1 MRINYRRIVHY
12 IYHHYI
18 GIILVSLVLAGGGGY
33 FASKLKIKVDFATL
47 LPDDYKSVH
56 ELNRIKQRVG
66 GIGPLMVVIL
76 EEDMDK
82 AIDILHKLADA
93 LEDDPLISS
102 ISRGRNAQLV
112 SQNRLLYMDIADL
125 EEIETRLVDHIDE
138 EKRKQS
144 PLYFSLDDEEE
155 AGLDFSDIEGKYRKK
170 FNAYSTDGPGKDYH
184 LSRNRQDEVI
194 GVILRVYPTGII
206 TDLDFS
212 RQLIANIDST
222 VAAIDPQIQYT
233 YKGPFK
239 TTSRQYE
246 IILNDLLSTG
256 LYGFLGVLLLIMIY
270 FRQPLAPLFVA
281 VPLLMSI
288 AWTFGITK
296 LAIGNLNMITAGMF
310 AIIFG
315 LGIDFGIHVFAR
327 YREARRR
334 GLDVEEAL
342 NETVSQTGSALT
354 TTALTT
360 ALAFYS
366 LMVTD
371 FKGFSEFGF
380 IVGTGILFS
389 LVAMIIV
396 CPAFIILTER
406 LKLMRLQRSEVPAH
420 LLKRGRYPLPLL
432 TLALGALA
440 TAYSI
445 YNFSGVGFEYDFHK
459 LKPPTQD
466 EDSVRLPEDLKEE
479 RSPAIVLTESRA
491 EAEEVVA
498 TVKRIKA
505 ASGDSSTI
513 SRVRSVYSA
522 LPDRQEEKLET
533 IGRIREHLDAV
544 DEFLDDTERSRVD
557 SLRPYLDVR
566 ALALKDLPEDI
577 TSTFTSK
584 SGEILNFVTITAAVA
599 LRDGRNAIRF
609 ADEIGEIRTPS
620 GAVFHSSSAHI
631 IFAETLQIMLDDAVL
646 AVVLTLAVVSLVLLI
661 DLRNLLDTLLVL
673 TPLLSALAWV
683 VGFMYVFDIRL
694 NLYNMVTFPTMI
706 GMGIDNGVHIFHR
719 YRESGKG
726 SLRLVLRTTGMVLV
740 STSLTTMVGFAG
752 LIPAIHPALNSIG
765 VLSLIGLGSCFLTS
779 VTLLPA
785 LLQLREN
792 RRG

>member
-1 MRINYRRIVHY
+1 MRIDYRKIVHY

-18 GIILVSLVLAGGGGY
+18 GIILVSLVLAGTGGY
-33 FASKLKIKVDFATL
+33 FAAKLKIKVDFATL

-56 ELNRIKQRVG
+56 ELNRIKERVG

-76 EEDMDK
+76 EKDLDK
-82 AIDILHKLADA
+82 AITTLHKLADS
-93 LEDDPLISS
+93 LEGESLISS
-102 ISRGRNAQLV
+102 ISRGRNIELV
-112 SQNRLLYMDIADL
+112 SQNRMLYMDLADL
-125 EEIETRLVDHIDE
+125 EEIDTRLEDHIAE

-144 PLYFSLDDEEE
+144 PLYFSLEEE
-155 AGLDFSDIEGKYRKK
+155 ELDFSDIESKYSKQ
-170 FNAYSTDGPGKDYH
+170 FDTYSSAGPGKDYY
-184 LSRNRQDEVI
+184 LSRNKAGEII
-194 GVILRVYPTGII
+194 GVILRIYPTGII

-212 RQLIANIDST
+212 RQLIANIDAQI
-222 VAAIDPQIQYT
+222 AAIDPDVKYS

-239 TTSRQYE
+239 STARQYD
-246 IILNDLLSTG
+246 IIINDLLSTG
-256 LYGFLGVLLLIMIY
+256 LYGFGGVLLLIMIY

-288 AWTFGITK
+288 AWTFGVTK
-296 LAIGNLNMITAGMF
+296 VVIGNLNMITAGMF

-334 GLDVEEAL
+334 GLDVEAAL
-342 NETVSQTGSALT
+342 NETVMQTGSALT

-366 LMVTD
+366 LMITD

-380 IVGTGILFS
+380 IVGTGIIFS
-389 LVAMIIV
+389 LIAMLLT
-396 CPAFIILTER
+396 CPAFIVLTER
-406 LKLMRLQRSEVPAH
+406 LNLMRLQRTQVPKH
-420 LLKRGRYPLPLL
+420 LLRRGRYPLPWL
-432 TLALGALA
+432 TLGLGALA
-440 TAYSI
+440 TAYSLYI
-445 YNFSGVGFEYDFHK
+445 FTDVGFEYDFHK
-459 LKPPTQD
+459 LKPQTKD
-466 EDSVRLPEDLKEE
+466 EDSVSLPEDLKEE

-491 EAEEVVA
+491 EAEAVVE

-505 ASGDSSTI
+505 ANGDSSTI
-513 SRVRSVYSA
+513 SKVRSVYSA
-522 LPDRQEEKLET
+522 LPADQDKKLLA
-533 IGRIREHLDAV
+533 IGRIKANLDGA
-544 DEFLDDTERSRVD
+544 DEFLDADEKARID

-566 ALALKDLPEDI
+566 RLSLADLPEDI
-577 TSTFTSK
+577 TSSFTSK

-609 ADEIGEIRTPS
+609 AEEIGEIRTPS
-620 GAVFHSSSAHI
+620 GAVFYSSSAHI
-631 IFAETLQIMLDDAVL
+631 IFAETLQIMLDDAIL
-646 AVVLTLAVVSLVLLI
+646 AVVLTLFVVTLVLLI
-661 DLRNLLDTLLVL
+661 DLRSVIDTLLVL

-683 VGFMYVFDIRL
+683 VGFMYIFDIRL

-765 VLSLIGLGSCFLTS
+765 ILSLIGLGCCFLTS

-792 RRG
+792 SQR